1 MRYLRILLYILAL
14 AAAYFASAYF
24 AVAALMPEWAY
35 PAGLIAM
42 LLALLAYRL
51 LTAIG
56 QDESGPLMGL
66 LIVLP
71 GVCAAA
77 GIVWWIARLLG
88 FWD

>member
-1 MRYLRILLYILAL
+1 MRYLRILFYVLAL
-14 AAAYFASAYF
+14 AATYFASAYF
-24 AVAALMPEWAY
+24 ATAALLPGWAY

-42 LLALLAYRL
+42 LLALIAYRL
-51 LTAIG
+51 LGTIG
-56 QDESGPLMGL
+56 KDESGPLMGL

-77 GIVWWIARLLG
+77 GIVWWIVRLLG